1 MLVAM
6 RLLEHQAKAVF
17 ARYGIPTPEGRVAKT
32 PEEAEAIARELGRP
46 VAVKAQVLVGAR
58 GRAGG
63 ILFADTPEEAEE
75 AAGKLLGSEIRGVK
89 VHEVLVEEKLPIAR
103 ELYMGFTID
112 RAERSYVAI
121 ASPEGGV
128 EIEEVAERFPE
139 RIFKHLIDPS
149 VGFRPYHA
157 LSLAK
162 RMGYSGR
169 AALELARI
177 FTALYRLALDYD
189 AELTE
194 INPLAETEDGR
205 FVAADAR
212 LIVDDNALFRHPEL
226 AELERPPGE
235 ESERERLAREA
246 GLGYVELDGDIGI
259 IGNGAGLV
267 MATLDMVALHGGRPA
282 NFLDVG
288 GGASAE
294 RMVRALDIVL
304 ANPRVRV
311 VLINILGGITRCD
324 EIARGILSAMERLG
338 VRKPMVIRLVGT
350 NEAEGRAILERAG
363 ISVLDSMEEA
373 ARRAVEL
380 AREVA

>member
-1 MLVAM
+1 MAM

-17 ARYGIPTPEGRVAKT
+17 ARYGIPVPRGRVART
-32 PEEAEAIARELGRP
+32 PDEAEQVARELGVP
-46 VAVKAQVLVGAR
+46 VAVKAQVPVGGR

-63 ILFADTPEEAEE
+63 VLFAETPEEAGEV
-75 AAGKLLGSEIRGVK
+75 ARRLLGSEVRGVE
-89 VHEVLVEEKLPIAR
+89 VREVLVEEKLPIKR

-112 RAERSYVAI
+112 RSSRAYVAI

-128 EIEEVAERFPE
+128 EIEEVAERSPE
-139 RIFKHLIDPS
+139 LIFKHVIDPL
-149 VGFRPYHA
+149 VGFRQYHA
-157 LSLAK
+157 LGLVK
-162 RMGYSGR
+162 EMGYSGR
-169 AALELARI
+169 EALELAGI
-177 FTALYRLALDYD
+177 FMSLYKLLLDYD

-226 AELERPPGE
+226 AEFERPTTGA
-235 ESERERLAREA
+235 SQREREAREA
-246 GLGYVELDGDIGI
+246 GLGYVELDGDIGV

-282 NFLDVG
+282 DFLDVG
-288 GGASAE
+288 GGASAD
-294 RMVRALDIVL
+294 RMAKALDIVL
-304 ANPRVRV
+304 SNPRVKV
-311 VLINILGGITRCD
+311 VLINIMGGITRCD
-324 EIARGILSAMERLG
+324 EIARGILAAMERLG

-350 NEAEGRAILERAG
+350 NEAEGRAILEAAG

-373 ARRAVEL
+373 AKKAVEL
-380 AREVA
+380 ARGLGA

>member
-1 MLVAM
+1 M

-17 ARYGIPTPEGRVAKT
+17 ARYGIPVPRGRVART
-32 PEEAEAIARELGRP
+32 PEEAREIALELGVP

-63 ILFADTPEEAEE
+63 ILFADTPDRAEE
-75 AAGKLLGSEIRGVK
+75 AARKLLGSELRGVR
-89 VHEVLVEEKLPIAR
+89 VHEVLVEEKLPIKR
-103 ELYMGFTID
+103 ELYLGFTVD
-112 RAERSYVAI
+112 RVARSYVAI
-121 ASPEGGV
+121 ASPEGGM
-128 EIEEVAERFPE
+128 EIEEVAERSPE
-139 RIFKHLIDPS
+139 LIFKHTVDPLL
-149 VGFRPYHA
+149 GFRPYHA
-157 LSLAK
+157 LGLVK

-177 FTALYRLALDYD
+177 FTALYRLATDYD

-194 INPLAETEDGR
+194 INPLAETADGR

-226 AELERPPGE
+226 AELELPPSE
-235 ESERERLAREA
+235 EGPREKEAREA

-294 RMVRALDIVL
+294 RMAKALDIVL
-304 ANPRVRV
+304 SNPRVKV
-311 VLINILGGITRCD
+311 VFINILGGITRCD
-324 EIARGILSAMERLG
+324 EVARGILAAMERVE

-350 NEAEGRAILERAG
+350 KEEEGRAILERAS

-373 ARRAVEL
+373 AKKAVEL
-380 AREVA
+380 AGRLS

>member
-1 MLVAM
+1 M
-6 RLLEHQAKAVF
+6 RLLEYQAKKIF
-17 ARYGIPTPEGRVAKT
+17 AKYSIPVPRGRVAKT
-32 PEEAEAIARELGRP
+32 PHEAFEIALELGTA
-46 VAVKAQVLVGAR
+46 VAIKAQVPVGAR

-63 ILFADTPEEAEE
+63 VLFAETPEEAEK
-75 AAGKLLGSEIRGVK
+75 AAGRLLGSEIRGMRVE
-89 VHEVLVEEKLPIAR
+89 EVLVEEKVPIKH

-112 RAERSYVAI
+112 RANRTYVAI

-128 EIEEVAERFPE
+128 EIEEVAEKSPE
-139 RIFKHLIDPS
+139 LIFKHTIDPLA
-149 VGFRPYHA
+149 GFRQYHA
-157 LSLAK
+157 LGLVK
-162 RMGYSGR
+162 KMGYGGQ
-169 AALELARI
+169 AALRLAGM
-177 FTALYRLALDYD
+177 FMSLYRLAMDYD

-205 FVAADAR
+205 FLAVDAR
-212 LIVDDNALFRHPEL
+212 LIIDDNALFRHPEL
-226 AELERPPGE
+226 AGLEKPITEVGA
-235 ESERERLAREA
+235 REIKAREA

-267 MATLDMVALHGGRPA
+267 MATLDMVALYGGRPA

-294 RMVRALDIVL
+294 RMARALDIVL
-304 ANPRVRV
+304 SNPRVKV

-324 EIARGILSAMERLG
+324 EIARGILAAMERVG

-350 NEAEGRAILERAG
+350 NEAEGRAILEEAG

-373 ARRAVEL
+373 AKKAVEL
-380 AREVA
+380 ARQMS

>member
-1 MLVAM
+1 M

-17 ARYGIPTPEGRVAKT
+17 ARYGIPVPEGRVART
-32 PEEAEAIARELGRP
+32 PEEAREIARELGCP

-63 ILFADTPEEAEE
+63 ILFADTPEEAE
-75 AAGKLLGSEIRGVK
+75 AAARKLLGSEIRGVK
-89 VHEVLVEEKLPIAR
+89 VHEVLVEEKLAIAK
-103 ELYMGFTID
+103 ELYLGFTID
-112 RAERSYVAI
+112 RPARSYVAI
-121 ASPEGGV
+121 ASPEGGM
-128 EIEEVAERFPE
+128 EIEEVAERSPE
-139 RIFKHLIDPS
+139 LIFKHHVDPL
-149 VGFRPYHA
+149 VGFKPYHA
-157 LSLAK
+157 LALAK
-162 RMGYSGR
+162 RMGYSGKQ
-169 AALELARI
+169 ALEVARI
-177 FTALYRLALDYD
+177 FTALYRLAVECD

-194 INPLAETEDGR
+194 INPLVETADGR

-226 AELERPPGE
+226 AELERPPSE
-235 ESERERLAREA
+235 ESERERMAREA

-282 NFLDVG
+282 DFLDIG
-288 GGASAE
+288 GGASAD
-294 RMVRALDIVL
+294 RMARALDIVL
-304 ANPRVRV
+304 SNPRVKV

-324 EIARGILSAMERLG
+324 EIARGILAAMERLG

-350 NEAEGRAILERAG
+350 NEAEGRAILEAAG

-373 ARRAVEL
+373 ARKAVEL
-380 AREVA
+380 AREVT

>member
-1 MLVAM
+1 M

-17 ARYGIPTPEGRVAKT
+17 ARYGIPVPKGRVAKT
-32 PEEAEAIARELGRP
+32 PEEAREIARELGVP

-75 AAGKLLGSEIRGVK
+75 AARKLLGSEVRGVR
-89 VHEVLVEEKLPIAR
+89 VYEVLVEEKLPIKK
-103 ELYMGFTID
+103 ELYLGFTID
-112 RAERSYVAI
+112 RVARSYVAI
-121 ASPEGGV
+121 ASPEGGM
-128 EIEEVAERFPE
+128 EIEEIAEQHPE
-139 RIFKHLIDPS
+139 LIFKRVVDPLS
-149 VGFRPYHA
+149 GFRQYHA
-157 LSLAK
+157 LELVK

-169 AALELARI
+169 QALELARI
-177 FTALYRLALDYD
+177 FTALYRLAIDYD

-226 AELERPPGE
+226 AQLELPPTE
-235 ESERERLAREA
+235 ASAREREAREA
-246 GLGYVELDGDIGI
+246 GIGYVELDGDIGI

-267 MATLDMVALHGGRPA
+267 MATLDLVALYGGRPA
-282 NFLDVG
+282 DFLDVG

-294 RMVRALDIVL
+294 RMAKALDIVL
-304 ANPRVRV
+304 SNPRVKV

-324 EIARGILSAMERLG
+324 EVARGILAAVERVG
-338 VRKPMVIRLVGT
+338 ARKPMVIRLVGT
-350 NEAEGRAILERAG
+350 NEEEGRAILERAG
-363 ISVLDSMEEA
+363 MSVLESMEEA
-373 ARRAVEL
+373 AKKAVEL
-380 AREVA
+380 ARQAA

>member
-1 MLVAM
+1 M
-6 RLLEHQAKAVF
+6 RLLEHQAKAMF
-17 ARYGIPTPEGRVAKT
+17 ARYGIPTPEGRVART

-75 AAGKLLGSEIRGVK
+75 AAGKLLGSEIRGVR

-121 ASPEGGV
+121 ASPEGGM

-139 RIFKHLIDPS
+139 RIFKHHVDPL

-235 ESERERLAREA
+235 ESERERMAREA

-294 RMVRALDIVL
+294 RMARALDIVL

-350 NEAEGRAILERAG
+350 NETEGRAILERAG

>member
-1 MLVAM
+1 M
-6 RLLEHQAKAVF
+6 EHQAKAVF
-17 ARYGIPTPEGRVAKT
+17 AKYGIPVPEGRVART
-32 PEEAEAIARELGRP
+32 PEEARRVAEELGRP

-75 AAGKLLGSEIRGVK
+75 AARKLLGSEIRGVR
-89 VHEVLVEEKLPIAR
+89 VHEVLVEEKLAIRR
-103 ELYMGFTID
+103 ELYLGFTID
-112 RAERSYVAI
+112 RASRSYVAI
-121 ASPEGGV
+121 ASPEGGM
-128 EIEEVAERFPE
+128 EIEEVAEKSPE
-139 RIFKHLIDPS
+139 LIFKHTIDPLA
-149 VGFRPYHA
+149 GFRQYHA
-157 LSLAK
+157 LGLVK
-162 RMGYSGR
+162 KMGYGGQ
-169 AALELARI
+169 AALRLAGM
-177 FTALYRLALDYD
+177 FMSLYRLAMDYD

-205 FVAADAR
+205 FLAVDAR
-212 LIVDDNALFRHPEL
+212 LIIDDNALFRHPEL
-226 AELERPPGE
+226 AGLEKPITEVGA
-235 ESERERLAREA
+235 REIKAREA

-267 MATLDMVALHGGRPA
+267 MATLDMVALYGGRPA

-294 RMVRALDIVL
+294 RMARALDIVL
-304 ANPRVRV
+304 SNPRVKV

-324 EIARGILSAMERLG
+324 EIARGILAAMERVG

-350 NEAEGRAILERAG
+350 NEAEGRAILEEAG

-373 ARRAVEL
+373 AKKAVEL
-380 AREVA
+380 ARQMS

>member
-1 MLVAM
+1 M
-6 RLLEHQAKAVF
+6 RFLEHQAKAVF
-17 ARYGIPTPEGRVAKT
+17 ARYGIPVPRGRVAKT
-32 PEEAEAIARELGRP
+32 PEEARDIAQELGVP

-75 AAGKLLGSEIRGVK
+75 AARKLLGSELRGAR
-89 VHEVLVEEKLPIAR
+89 VHEVLVEEKLPIKR
-103 ELYMGFTID
+103 ELYLGFTVD
-112 RAERSYVAI
+112 RVARAYVAI
-121 ASPEGGV
+121 ASPEGGM
-128 EIEEVAERFPE
+128 EIEEVAERSPE
-139 RIFKHLIDPS
+139 LIFKHTVDPLS
-149 VGFRPYHA
+149 GFRPYHA
-157 LSLAK
+157 LSLVK

-169 AALELARI
+169 AALGLARI
-177 FTALYRLALDYD
+177 FTALYRLAIDYD

-194 INPLAETEDGR
+194 INPLAETADGR

-226 AELERPPGE
+226 AQLERPPSE
-235 ESERERLAREA
+235 EGPREKEAREA

-267 MATLDMVALHGGRPA
+267 MATLDMVALHGGKPA

-294 RMVRALDIVL
+294 RMAKALDIVL
-304 ANPRVRV
+304 SNPRVKV
-311 VLINILGGITRCD
+311 VFINILGGITRCD
-324 EIARGILSAMERLG
+324 EIARGILAAMERVG

-350 NEAEGRAILERAG
+350 NEEEGRAILEQAG

-373 ARRAVEL
+373 AKRAVEL
-380 AREVA
+380 AKQLS